1 MYRLIRAVNR
11 RILRLTPF
19 GMRTIDGVGDEVLLP
34 AASNVFWAFVY
45 SVINPIMGFV
55 ERRIEPRLNLFQG
68 QMSPEQVA
76 TLKGLVEMVSR
87 PGMKALEIGSWMGFS
102 TIQLSSVIRPQGGRL
117 YCVDLWGG
125 HVPYFESGTR
135 QRREV
140 ISQGRLERRAALFDI
155 FSLFRKNIFR
165 AQVSSC
171 VFPLVM
177 DSHSALEVMGE
188 KMFDFIFIDGDHR
201 YTPVLK
207 DIRLALGKLRPG
219 GILCG
224 HDCECLA
231 GDLTGE
237 FLDRHCETDYVHGS
251 IYKGR
256 GVHCGVIKAV
266 SESFKDFN
274 LENDIW
280 WVRQGKQC

>member
-117 YCVDLWGG
+117 YCVDLWAR
-125 HVPYFESGTR
+125 T
-135 QRREV
+135 
-140 ISQGRLERRAALFDI
+140 A
-155 FSLFRKNIFR
+155 
-165 AQVSSC
+165 
-171 VFPLVM
+171 
-177 DSHSALEVMGE
+177 
-188 KMFDFIFIDGDHR
+188 
-201 YTPVLK
+201 PVK
-207 DIRLALGKLRPG
+207 
-219 GILCG
+219 
-224 HDCECLA
+224 
-231 GDLTGE
+231 
-237 FLDRHCETDYVHGS
+237 
-251 IYKGR
+251 
-256 GVHCGVIKAV
+256 
-266 SESFKDFN
+266 
-274 LENDIW
+274 
-280 WVRQGKQC
+280 VR